1 MILMPTEG
9 KSLVS
14 ISQTLKDGSQVNM
27 DIWAFGTEVSD
38 KIATEMLEAHGFLVM
53 KQPDAEP
60 SVEKKGKKVL
70 KETVEE

>member
-27 DIWAFGTEVSD
+27 DIWVFGTEVPD

-60 SVEKKGKKVL
+60 VEKKGKKVL